1 MIDEEEISPLEL
13 RQVHATPEIPD
24 LPPAEEDEPEPV
36 KKEPEVEKMVVEE
49 ITFSPVEEP
58 KQPPVTPK
66 EEKKKRSS
74 LISRFS
80 FKRSKREAS
89 PKTEVKITAKKK
101 FKVTTKNVSVLWTER
116 NVDGTLQQIRISF
129 QWVKFKLVRF
139 VRLSIYD
146 YTYFGS

>member
-1 MIDEEEISPLEL
+1 MQYVLLTGWYLLNNIIFIYSLYLGPSRFTIIVARWEALKKRINVVIYNLSGKTAITENVMIDEEEISPLEL

-66 EEKKKRSS
+66 E
-74 LISRFS
+74 
-80 FKRSKREAS
+80 A
-89 PKTEVKITAKKK
+89 
-101 FKVTTKNVSVLWTER
+101 VSYTHL
-116 NVDGTLQQIRISF
+116 TLPTICS
-129 QWVKFKLVRF
+129 V
-139 VRLSIYD
+139 
-146 YTYFGS
+146 